1 MRGLALFCAA
11 LAPVFA
17 QAEPQLSD
25 RTSSVG
31 IPVWVREIVLPGP
44 RLEVKPSDLKTPL
57 TVRISDVYSH
67 GDAFR
72 YNIEYYGLEA
82 GSFDLRDFLRRA
94 DGSSADDLP
103 HLKVLIESVQGPGQV
118 KPGSPQEGRM
128 PRVGG
133 YHVWLWIGGLLWL
146 AGLWAILKVTR
157 REDSGESEATLRPMT
172 LAERLRPLVERAM
185 KGGLTRVE
193 QAELELVL
201 IAFWR
206 KKLELEDDDAARA
219 ITQLKAHAEAGP
231 LLVQLEEWLHQRRTA
246 SSPAIDLTDLLAPYR
261 DLPADALPDGTRGE
275 ARKAGQPAH

>member
-11 LAPVFA
+11 LAPIFA

-25 RTSSVG
+25 RPSSVG
-31 IPVWVREIVLPGP
+31 IPVWVREIVLPGS

-94 DGSSADDLP
+94 DGSGTDDLP
-103 HLKVLIESVQGPGQV
+103 HLTVVIESVQGPGQV
-118 KPGSPQEGRM
+118 EPGSPREGRI

-133 YHVWLWIGGLLWL
+133 YHVWLWIGGVLWL
-146 AGLWAILKVTR
+146 AGLWAILRVTR
-157 REDSGESEATLRPMT
+157 REDSGENEATLRPMT

-185 KGGLTRVE
+185 KGELARVE
-193 QAELELVL
+193 QAELELAL

-231 LLVQLEEWLHQRRTA
+231 LLVQLEQWLHQRRTA

-261 DLPADALPDGTRGE
+261 DLPADALPDGTRSE